1 MQYRF
6 TFLVLIVAVVASVF
20 AIWPVVADAPW
31 EEEAVIVVETEA
43 PDPRCEAAL
52 IMKAEARVARAA
64 LPQGGGSFGINNFN
78 ESSSVSYARPRREL
92 EEVIEQADRDIH
104 RYC

>member
-1 MQYRF
+1 MQLRF

-20 AIWPVVADAPW
+20 AIWPAVADAPW

-43 PDPRCEAAL
+43 PDPRCEAAH
-52 IMKAEARVARAA
+52 IMKAEATVSLAEIPRRNSRGS
-64 LPQGGGSFGINNFN
+64 PQGQ
-78 ESSSVSYARPRREL
+78 L
-92 EEVIEQADRDIH
+92 ETVIEDADRDIR